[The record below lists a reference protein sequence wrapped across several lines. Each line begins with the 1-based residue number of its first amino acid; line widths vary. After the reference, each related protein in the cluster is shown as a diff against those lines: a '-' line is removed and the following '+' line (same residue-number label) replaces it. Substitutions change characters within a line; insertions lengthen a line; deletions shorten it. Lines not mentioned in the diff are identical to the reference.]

1 MNKIEFILLIH
12 YSYNALC
19 IEISYGCYTN
29 PWAISMQKYVVTSF
43 VCVSKKEWS
52 DATYIL

>member
-19 IEISYGCYTN
+19 IEIGNFICMAATLTHEQLVCK
-29 PWAISMQKYVVTSF
+29 SM
-43 VCVSKKEWS
+43 
-52 DATYIL
+52 